1 MAAHSPAK
9 DGPITKL
16 PNSLKLTSGDH
27 SRSYWNLVILKLL
40 AMGLRTTWSEAE
52 MSLGNDNSPF

>member
-40 AMGLRTTWSEAE
+40 AMGLRTT
-52 MSLGNDNSPF
+52 